1 MGADFFESPEE
12 RIELRKGGGTPLGVG
27 EGTTVKRAILDKNTR
42 IGDNVVIINKDRVEA
57 VSYTH
62 LTLPTIKR
70 V

>member
-42 IGDNVVIINKDRVEA
+42 IGDNVVIINKDRVE
-57 VSYTH
+57 
-62 LTLPTIKR
+62 
-70 V
+70 